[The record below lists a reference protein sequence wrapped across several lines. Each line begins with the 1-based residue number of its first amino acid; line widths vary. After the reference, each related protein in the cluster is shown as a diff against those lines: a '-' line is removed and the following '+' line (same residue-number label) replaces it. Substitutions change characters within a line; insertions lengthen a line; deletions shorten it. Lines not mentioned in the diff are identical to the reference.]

1 MYKDKYN
8 LKIDESIFLAKKTL
22 VENIYNQ
29 ARLENINITFPDT
42 KTIMEGMSV
51 SGLSVD
57 EFQKVINLRNAWN
70 FIFDTMSDS
79 LTIEYITNIH
89 SIVTYGELPQ
99 SMVNT
104 LRTGSVS
111 IGGSFY
117 VPKIPDKESVKN
129 KLNSIFTRNTSLTEK
144 ALDYF
149 LYSCRAQLFWDGNK
163 RTSLICTNKFM
174 IENGI
179 GVLIIEEKHIRRFN
193 KLMIQYYETADSS
206 KIKRFLYDNCIIG
219 IDYAN

>member
-1 MYKDKYN
+1 
-8 LKIDESIFLAKKTL
+8 
-22 VENIYNQ
+22 
-29 ARLENINITFPDT
+29 
-42 KTIMEGMSV
+42 MEGISV

-117 VPKIPDKESVKN
+117 VHNIHYKESVKN
-129 KLNSIFTRNTSLTEK
+129 KLISIFFSYTYL
-144 ALDYF
+144 L
-149 LYSCRAQLFWDGNK
+149 
-163 RTSLICTNKFM
+163 
-174 IENGI
+174 
-179 GVLIIEEKHIRRFN
+179 
-193 KLMIQYYETADSS
+193 
-206 KIKRFLYDNCIIG
+206 
-219 IDYAN
+219 